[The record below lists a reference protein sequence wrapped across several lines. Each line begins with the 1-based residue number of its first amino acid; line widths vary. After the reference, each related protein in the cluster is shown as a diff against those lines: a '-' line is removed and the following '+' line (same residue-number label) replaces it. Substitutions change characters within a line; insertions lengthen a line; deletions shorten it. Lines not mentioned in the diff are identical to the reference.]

1 MNAKTQNL
9 PVFVSFLKNGEM
21 TSFAEKI
28 YFAKK
33 LYES

>member
-9 PVFVSFLKNGEM
+9 PAFVEFHKNGEM
-21 TSFAEKI
+21 TFVAEKI

>member
-9 PVFVSFLKNGEM
+9 TVLVEFHKNGEM